1 MTEDSNIPHFLL
13 DQCTDEILLLEHMPL
28 LNPIVNFSEQ
38 QINVNSERI
47 FRKHN
52 SLLKFEKQI
61 MQVVHFFFLFCGEI
75 IFIVKNIKVKVV
87 HLSFNEIIRFLVC

>member
-1 MTEDSNIPHFLL
+1 MIHFDDYMTEDSNIPHFLL

-61 MQVVHFFFLFCGEI
+61 MQVLKLFSNIKIFSIFLF
-75 IFIVKNIKVKVV
+75 
-87 HLSFNEIIRFLVC
+87 